1 MTAAAGSLRA
11 DAQVIGL
18 VGFVHALSH
27 FFHLAMAPLF
37 PFIKDELGASYVEL
51 GAVLATFYTVSG
63 VLQTAAGFVVD
74 RFGPRAILVG
84 GLALYGVGLALLGVA
99 PSFPWLF
106 AGAVLAGIGNSVFH
120 PGDFALL
127 NAKVSVPR
135 LGPAFSVHGIAGNVG
150 FALAPVVMVPLALAT
165 SWRTA
170 LLACAGFAFVCA
182 VVVALQPALRTPPRR
197 PGTDAGGRSA
207 GWRADARLLASKPV
221 VLAFAFFLLYATVFL
236 AVQSLGTP
244 ALAALYEIPVT
255 TAATGLTAFLLGT
268 AGGMLAGGFI
278 AARTRR
284 HGAVAAGSMLSATAI
299 ALVLAAGA
307 LPAAL
312 AVAAMAAFGFSLGCL
327 GPSRDILIREVA
339 PPDARGKVYG
349 FVYSGL
355 DLGGLVAPIAFG
367 LALDAGRPALLFAG
381 SAALMVASIPTII
394 NVRRPRAPALA
405 PRSG

>member
-27 FFHLAMAPLF
+27 FFHLALAPLF
-37 PFIKDELGASYVEL
+37 PFIKDELGGSYVEL

-165 SWRTA
+165 SWRAA
-170 LLACAGFAFVCA
+170 LLACAGLALAWA
-182 VVVALQPALRTPPRR
+182 VIVALAPLLHMPRQR
-197 PGTDAGGRSA
+197 RIGARAEAGA
-207 GWRADARLLASKPV
+207 GWRGDVRLLSSPA
-221 VLAFAFFLLYATVFL
+221 VLLSFAFFLLYATVLL
-236 AVQSLGTP
+236 AFHSFTTPTLQGLYGMALG
-244 ALAALYEIPVT
+244 
-255 TAATGLTAFLLGT
+255 AATTVLTAFLLGG
-268 AGGMLAGGFI
+268 AAGMLAGGMI
-278 AARTRR
+278 AARTSR
-284 HGAVAAGSMLSATAI
+284 HAWVAAGAMLAAAAI
-299 ALVLAAGA
+299 AAMMASGWVPKPLAIAGMA
-307 LPAAL
+307 LLGFAL
-312 AVAAMAAFGFSLGCL
+312 GAL
-327 GPSRDILIREVA
+327 GPSRDIIIRGIA
-339 PPDARGKVYG
+339 PAHARGKVYG

-355 DLGGLVAPIAFG
+355 DLGGLIAPPLFG
-367 LALDAGRPALLFAG
+367 WLLDRGQPAWVFA
-381 SAALMVASIPTII
+381 AAAVLMVAAIPAI
-394 NVRRPRAPALA
+394 VQARSASGRATA
-405 PRSG
+405 G